1 MDYRRL
7 GKTGFNISTVSLG
20 TWQVGGRWGEPFDA
34 ALAERIIE
42 AAIERGVNFIDTAD
56 VYSDRASEAAVGRVV
71 ARVKARHGNRV
82 IVAGRSQAA
91 LQALAALL
99 PGRLIPLVWD
109 VSDASVIEAVRS
121 FVRDKFG
128 WLDIAILNAGNCEY
142 IEDGIVDTAL
152 VERVMA
158 VNFFGAVHG
167 VQALLPMLQCAP
179 QRPYLVGVSSM
190 STYVPLPRAEAYGA
204 SKAALRYFLEAL
216 RVDIGAALDISVISP
231 GFVKTP
237 LTDRNDFTMPF
248 MLDVDTAVQCILDGM
263 QRRALHIAFPRRLGW
278 SLTLLAWLP
287 QRWQLRAVRAL
298 TKR

>member
-1 MDYRRL
+1 MRNQLTDKNIL
-7 GKTGFNISTVSLG
+7 ITGASSGI
-20 TWQVGGRWGEPFDA
+20 GREL
-34 ALAERIIE
+34 ALALAQR
-42 AAIERGVNFIDTAD
+42 
-56 VYSDRASEAAVGRVV
+56 
-71 ARVKARHGNRV
+71 GNRV
-82 IVAGRSQAA
+82 IVAGRSQAT

-99 PGRLIPLVWD
+99 PDRLIPLVWD
-109 VSDASVIEAVRS
+109 VGDESAIESVRS

-142 IEDGIVDTAL
+142 IECGNVDAAL
-152 VERVMA
+152 VQRVMA
-158 VNFFGAVHG
+158 VNFFGVVFG
-167 VQALLPMLQCAP
+167 VQALLPLLQRAP

-237 LTDRNDFTMPF
+237 LTDRNDFAMPF
-248 MLDVDTAVQCILDGM
+248 MLDVDTAVQRILRGM
-263 QRRALHIAFPRRLGW
+263 QRRSLHIEFPRRLGW
-278 SLTLLAWLP
+278 SLKLLALLP
-287 QRWQLRAVRAL
+287 QRWQLHAVRAL